1 VAPVAK
7 VPALPLAAAPSSE
20 SLDTASDDSPV
31 ALPSATQRP
40 KTSDLPA
47 AARANPYTTGSVDD
61 GLTRKKSAPNSDEP
75 GF

>member
-1 VAPVAK
+1 VTPLAK
-7 VPALPLAAAPSSE
+7 VPATPLAASPSSE
-20 SLDTASDDSPV
+20 SLDTVSDDSPV

-61 GLTRKKSAPNSDEP
+61 ALTRKKSAPDNDEP
-75 GF
+75 GL